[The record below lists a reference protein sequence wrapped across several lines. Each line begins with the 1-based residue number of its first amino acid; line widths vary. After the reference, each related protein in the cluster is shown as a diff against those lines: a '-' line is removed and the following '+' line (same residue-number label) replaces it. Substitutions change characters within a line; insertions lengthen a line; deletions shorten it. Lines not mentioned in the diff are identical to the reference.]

1 MSGAL
6 FGGSSAGSRPSS
18 KNLVEFRAGKMELKG
33 TTVTPDKRRGLVY
46 VYQSDDSLMHF
57 CWKDR
62 SSGTLVDDLI
72 IFPDDCEF
80 KRVPQCTT
88 GRVYI
93 LKFKSSA
100 RKFFFW
106 MQEPKTDKDDE
117 TCQKVNDVLNNPPA
131 PGSSG
136 LGGGRGSG
144 GGLPADLGSLGSALG
159 EGGLQSM
166 LGNMDQQQMMQLLS
180 GGGLGGLGPL
190 GLQSLLGGGRS
201 GQSSSETSA
210 PSRAQSSPAARPAT
224 TSATPSTTGTSTPA
238 TSQSTASSQAARS
251 AAATTT
257 TTTSSGQKP
266 IQLSDLQSILSS
278 MNIPSDPAAAA
289 AAQPAV
295 DLSNLMSSEAMTP
308 ILANPEIQQKL
319 IPFLPEGESLPKD
332 PEQLRA
338 TLQSPQFQQQA
349 LGMFT
354 AAFQSGQ
361 LGPLMNQFGLSTE
374 ATEAANKGDIE
385 AFSKALQGSSSSGA
399 GSKEKKKDDK
409 GKDDKEGDGGD
420 EEAMSLD

>member
-6 FGGSSAGSRPSS
+6 FGSSATGGRPSS

-33 TTVTPDKRRGLVY
+33 TTVTSDKRKGLVY
-46 VYQSDDSLMHF
+46 LHQPDDTLMHF

-62 SSGTLVDDLI
+62 TSGTVVDDLI

-117 TCQKVNDVLNNPPA
+117 LCKKVNDVLNNPPA

-136 LGGGRGSG
+136 LGGGRGT
-144 GGLPADLGSLGSALG
+144 GGLPADLGGLGSALG

-180 GGGLGGLGPL
+180 GGGLGGLSPL
-190 GLQSLLGGGRS
+190 GLQSMLGGARTGGASESTPSRT
-201 GQSSSETSA
+201 QSSARPATSSSSSVTPA
-210 PSRAQSSPAARPAT
+210 TTQSSTPAARPST
-224 TSATPSTTGTSTPA
+224 TPAAVTPAAAAATPT
-238 TSQSTASSQAARS
+238 STASS
-251 AAATTT
+251 AAAAAPGA
-257 TTTSSGQKP
+257 SPAAGQP
-266 IQLSDLQSILSS
+266 AIQLRDLQSILSS
-278 MNIPSDPAAAA
+278 MNLPGEAGAG
-289 AAQPAV
+289 QPAV
-295 DLSNLMSSEAMTP
+295 DLSQLMTSDAMTP
-308 ILANPEIQQKL
+308 ILANQEIQKKL

-338 TLQSPQFQQQA
+338 TLQSPQFQQA

-361 LGPLMNQFGLSTE
+361 LGPLMAQFGLSSE
-374 ATEAANKGDIE
+374 ATDAANSGDIE
-385 AFSKALQGSSSSGA
+385 SFSRALQGGSSS
-399 GSKEKKKDDK
+399 KDDKKDDK
-409 GKDDKEGDGGD
+409 KDGDD
-420 EEAMSLD
+420 EAMNVD

>member
-6 FGGSSAGSRPSS
+6 FGSSATGGRPSS

-33 TTVTPDKRRGLVY
+33 TTVTPDKRKGLVFLH
-46 VYQSDDSLMHF
+46 QPDDTLMHF

-62 SSGTLVDDLI
+62 TSGTVVDDLI

-88 GRVYI
+88 GRVYL

-106 MQEPKTDKDDE
+106 MQEPKTDKDE
-117 TCQKVNDVLNNPPA
+117 ELCKKVNDVLNNPPA

-136 LGGGRGSG
+136 LGGGRGT
-144 GGLPADLGSLGSALG
+144 GGLPADLGGLGSALG

-190 GLQSLLGGGRS
+190 GLQSMLGGARS
-201 GQSSSETSA
+201 GGGSESTPSRTQSSARPATSSSSNVTPA
-210 PSRAQSSPAARPAT
+210 TTQSSTPAARPSTTPAT
-224 TSATPSTTGTSTPA
+224 APSSAPSATPASTT
-238 TSQSTASSQAARS
+238 SSAAS
-251 AAATTT
+251 AAAPA
-257 TTTSSGQKP
+257 SGQP
-266 IQLSDLQSILSS
+266 AIQLRDLQSILSS
-278 MNIPSDPAAAA
+278 MNLPGDAAP
-289 AAQPAV
+289 AQPAV
-295 DLSNLMSSEAMTP
+295 DLSQLMTSEAMTP
-308 ILANPEIQQKL
+308 ILANQEIQQKL

-338 TLQSPQFQQQA
+338 TLQSPQFKQA

-361 LGPLMNQFGLSTE
+361 LGPLMTQFGLSSE
-374 ATEAANKGDIE
+374 ATDAANKGDIE
-385 AFSKALQGSSSSGA
+385 AFSKALQG
-399 GSKEKKKDDK
+399 GSDSKGEKKDDGGKDKKKD
-409 GKDDKEGDGGD
+409 GD
-420 EEAMSLD
+420 EDVMNVD